1 MARALLAVYDNESF
15 IHEALL
21 DANGR
26 LISNYYN
33 RKLELTLEEARRL
46 YLDQDSRF
54 RGFRQS

>member
-1 MARALLAVYDNESF
+1 MAGVFLTVYDNELF
-15 IHEALL
+15 VHQALL
-21 DANGR
+21 DANSR
-26 LISNYYN
+26 LIINYYN

>member
-1 MARALLAVYDNESF
+1 MARVFLVAYDDESF
-15 IHEALL
+15 VHQALL

-26 LISNYYN
+26 LIKNYYN

-46 YLDQDSRF
+46 YLDQDSGF